1 MKAKTL
7 ALLLVLMLVF
17 SAVAQEK
24 TGTAGAQFLKIG
36 IGPRMMGMGGACVAT
51 GPADASIAF
60 WNPAG
65 LTRIPGGDV
74 FFEDNEWVAETRLM
88 SFAGAYNFG
97 NIGVFGLT
105 ATYLDYGD
113 MTRTTQDRQ
122 DGSLGTFTASDLAVG
137 VAYAR
142 KFTDRFS
149 VGLRGQYIMQSID
162 TYDAMGWSIDIGTLY
177 DTGFK
182 SLRIGMAIQH
192 FGGDMRFDGT
202 YGELQR
208 DGSGYIITD
217 FSEFSLPMTF
227 RLGLAYDILEGED
240 HFITLGLDAIHPNDA
255 EERVNLGLE
264 YRMFNLVALRVGYE
278 LNYDF
283 FAGTNDDSLVPG
295 LTAGVG
301 FKVGL
306 GRTSDIHVDA
316 AYADLGRLG
325 YSLRFALGFSF

>member
-7 ALLLVLMLVF
+7 ALLLVLLLVLPTM
-17 SAVAQEK
+17 AQEK

-60 WNPAG
+60 WNPAA

-74 FFEDNEWVAETRLM
+74 FFEDNEWVAETRLLN
-88 SFAGAYNFG
+88 FAGAYNFG
-97 NIGVFGLT
+97 NIGIFGLT

-113 MTRTTQDRQ
+113 MIRTTQDDQ
-122 DGSLGTFTASDLAVG
+122 EGTLGTFTASDLAVG
-137 VAYAR
+137 LAYAR
-142 KFTDRFS
+142 LFTDRFS
-149 VGLRGQYIMQSID
+149 VGLRAQFINQTID
-162 TYDAMGWSIDIGTLY
+162 TYDAMGWSVDIGTLY

-202 YGELQR
+202 YEELMR
-208 DGSGYIITD
+208 DQSGYIETD
-217 FSEFSLPMTF
+217 FSEYSLPMIF
-227 RLGLAYDILEGED
+227 RLGVAYDLLEGED
-240 HFITLGLDAIHPNDA
+240 HFVTLGLDAIHPNDA
-255 EERVNLGLE
+255 EERVNVGVE
-264 YRMFNLVALRVGYE
+264 YLMFNLVALRVGYR

-283 FAGTNDDSLVPG
+283 FAGSDDDSFAPG

-306 GRTSDIHVDA
+306 SRTSDIHVDA
-316 AYADLGRLG
+316 AYADMGRLG
-325 YSLRFALGFSF
+325 YSLRFSLGFSF